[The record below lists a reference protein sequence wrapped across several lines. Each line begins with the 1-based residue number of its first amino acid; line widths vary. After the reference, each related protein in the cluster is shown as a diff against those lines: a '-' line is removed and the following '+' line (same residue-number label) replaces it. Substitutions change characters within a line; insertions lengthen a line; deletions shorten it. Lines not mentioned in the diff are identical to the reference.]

1 MQISVSDMQIWEL
14 PRVVCFCFLFFLM
27 CTMKTWQ
34 KLLMEFW
41 EDFKQKWMQ
50 ILGIY
55 IYIKKQQ
62 PIKSAKK
69 ILKKLERNEY
79 LDSTIIVK
87 NNLYI
92 MTEKNHQKY
101 VLEKKQR
108 TETFQ
113 LPSTPNISSENKF
126 SFKGHLTKNCCL
138 TENELSTFLQQFTSI
153 PFDVPLCTIL
163 LK

>member
-1 MQISVSDMQIWEL
+1 
-14 PRVVCFCFLFFLM
+14 
-27 CTMKTWQ
+27 
-34 KLLMEFW
+34 MEFW

-69 ILKKLERNEY
+69 ILKKLEKNEY

-138 TENELSTFLQQFTSI
+138 TQNELSTFLQQFTSI